1 MAVVFHLGSGSKVT
15 VPVQNVK
22 SSSYFK
28 DILEYMSSKECSSSS
43 SSEDVVDEYVK
54 PEFDPVFHFYINF
67 LLGHRREIDNINTIM
82 RLFDVEDFYDDKRFL
97 AYLTEQTYKV
107 WDEFLPYLPLF
118 YEDTEVMLRTP
129 YEFLPAKLKTN
140 HDFLYGEGGW
150 VNFNKNTQ
158 VILNGNKVYHTI
170 LTYYE
175 DSHQWKKLEIYHT
188 IDGEKVSYCYVECWY
203 ENGRPRYRKNYKN
216 GREDGLMEYWYE
228 VSTAHASSVP
238 KQLQGW
244 QRRWSVGSLV

>member
-1 MAVVFHLGSGSKVT
+1 
-15 VPVQNVK
+15 
-22 SSSYFK
+22 
-28 DILEYMSSKECSSSS
+28 
-43 SSEDVVDEYVK
+43 
-54 PEFDPVFHFYINF
+54 
-67 LLGHRREIDNINTIM
+67 
-82 RLFDVEDFYDDKRFL
+82 
-97 AYLTEQTYKV
+97 
-107 WDEFLPYLPLF
+107 
-118 YEDTEVMLRTP
+118 MLRTP

-228 VSTAHASSVP
+228 VSIAHRSLDMSEDMFKDVDP
-238 KQLQGW
+238 SLLSRERGQLRYRHSYKNAFRDGLWEEWYANGQPSYRKVYKMG
-244 QRRWSVGSLV
+244 RLVSEEQF